1 MEQSD
6 LGPHCLHAKFNQ
18 KHQVLLFWWELIIC
32 MLGIFFIFCC
42 RLLTLFEISF
52 FKNFFQEYYQSVKW
66 FGSRSGLLLWVQII
80 CKGYQRG
87 NLKLHSL

>member
-6 LGPHCLHAKFNQ
+6 LGPHCLHAKFIL

-42 RLLTLFEISF
+42 RLLTLFEIFLKNSF
-52 FKNFFQEYYQSVKW
+52 RNTIRVSNGLDPDQDSCCRSKLFVKVI
-66 FGSRSGLLLWVQII
+66 SEVI
-80 CKGYQRG
+80 
-87 NLKLHSL
+87 